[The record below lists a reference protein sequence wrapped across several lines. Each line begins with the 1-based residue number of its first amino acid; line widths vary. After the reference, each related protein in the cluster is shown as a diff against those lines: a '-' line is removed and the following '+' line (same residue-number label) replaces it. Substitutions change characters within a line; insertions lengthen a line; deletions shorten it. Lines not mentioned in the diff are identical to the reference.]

1 MAFGFGRLAVLE
13 SKLDIYEDLSKEMLD
28 KLERAVGTIS
38 ENSNRVAVI
47 LERHEN
53 RLDESER
60 ADKLIIG
67 MLEEMKERHDKDH
80 EVVQNRI
87 STIQKKVDANA
98 KFVIGAGAVL
108 ATLVAVLQVV
118 PPIMKV
124 LTDSKMSA
132 SIVETNLGYVAFGEE
147 VHFPHFL
154 TSREI

>member
-1 MAFGFGRLAVLE
+1 MAFGLGKLAVLE

-38 ENSNRVAVI
+38 ENSNRVAII

-67 MLEEMKERHDKDH
+67 MLEEMKDRHEKDH
-80 EVVQNRI
+80 TLVNSRI
-87 STIQKKVDANA
+87 TTIQKKVDANA

-108 ATLVAVLQVV
+108 ATLVAILQVV
-118 PPIMKV
+118 PPMIKV
-124 LTDSKMSA
+124 LTPQLTTSM
-132 SIVETNLGYVAFGEE
+132 IGGMHEERLG
-147 VHFPHFL
+147 
-154 TSREI
+154 